1 MPSSSSSSSS
11 HEAIL
16 AVGGMSCRSCSS
28 SVERAALSVAG
39 VTGARADVASGRA
52 TVVYRLDEHDDD
64 EGGGDGSG
72 ACAVDD
78 VVDAIADAG
87 FEASVF
93 SVRRRTSADDYDEG
107 ARPPR
112 QVDTSSLISTSD
124 GGGSDV
130 KSYSTFSAGQNT
142 NANATKITPAT
153 VAIVEATFA
162 LEGLTCATCVGAVRR
177 AVISLGP
184 DSGLD
189 VGSVDVR
196 LLPDATLTAR
206 YDGGRLGLDD
216 AIASAIEDVGFGA
229 TLTSRRDVSGDD
241 DRSRWSAE
249 DGGPRGDSR
258 TKKVLHLSLAAG
270 KRELALEHLRKFEGV
285 SDARRSRPRVARD
298 DADDNAIIASLRS
311 LRDGIKDRLALF
323 GPAGYSSVKT
333 TETAIAAT
341 TTTASP
347 TSADEDDD
355 GDDGGTLEVTYDEKV
370 AGARDIVDY
379 VESRVGAKCE
389 AWDALSYQIKQRDVD
404 VRRRREIG
412 RWRDQFLFSIA
423 FALPVFAISM
433 VLSGMPRATHE
444 YFMATNALTGISREE
459 AWTWILATPVQFV
472 SGARFYKESRHSL
485 RPGGRLGM
493 SFLIATGTTAAYSY
507 SVAAVMYNAGNA
519 GSGRPR
525 LMSSF
530 ESSSLLISFVLLGKY
545 LEARAKSRTS
555 MAVSSLAG
563 MAPDTATLIGTLDDA
578 ADASGG
584 VTPIAERIIPLVLLQ
599 RGDVLLVRPGEK
611 VPTDGTVRSGSS
623 YVDESMLTGESLPA
637 SKGEGSK
644 VIGGTINTTGAL
656 QMIVE
661 EVGEDTAL
669 AQVIRLVETAQSSK
683 AAIQETA
690 DRIAAVFTPVVIAIS
705 ITTYVVWALLLNS
718 SLLVGTKED
727 WPYREQGF
735 NDWTLPLL
743 FSISVLVI
751 ACPCALGLA
760 TPTAVMVSVIVVS
773 DIIICFSPQQ

>member
-1 MPSSSSSSSS
+1 M
-11 HEAIL
+11 
-16 AVGGMSCRSCSS
+16 
-28 SVERAALSVAG
+28 
-39 VTGARADVASGRA
+39 
-52 TVVYRLDEHDDD
+52 
-64 EGGGDGSG
+64 
-72 ACAVDD
+72 
-78 VVDAIADAG
+78 
-87 FEASVF
+87 
-93 SVRRRTSADDYDEG
+93 
-107 ARPPR
+107 
-112 QVDTSSLISTSD
+112 
-124 GGGSDV
+124 
-130 KSYSTFSAGQNT
+130 
-142 NANATKITPAT
+142 
-153 VAIVEATFA
+153 
-162 LEGLTCATCVGAVRR
+162 
-177 AVISLGP
+177 
-184 DSGLD
+184 
-189 VGSVDVR
+189 
-196 LLPDATLTAR
+196 
-206 YDGGRLGLDD
+206 
-216 AIASAIEDVGFGA
+216 
-229 TLTSRRDVSGDD
+229 
-241 DRSRWSAE
+241 
-249 DGGPRGDSR
+249 
-258 TKKVLHLSLAAG
+258 
-270 KRELALEHLRKFEGV
+270 ALEHLRKFEGV

-341 TTTASP
+341 TTMMTASP

-355 GDDGGTLEVTYDEKV
+355 GDDGGTLEVTYDENV

-584 VTPIAERIIPLVLLQ
+584 
-599 RGDVLLVRPGEK
+599 
-611 VPTDGTVRSGSS
+611 
-623 YVDESMLTGESLPA
+623 
-637 SKGEGSK
+637 
-644 VIGGTINTTGAL
+644 
-656 QMIVE
+656 
-661 EVGEDTAL
+661 
-669 AQVIRLVETAQSSK
+669 
-683 AAIQETA
+683 
-690 DRIAAVFTPVVIAIS
+690 
-705 ITTYVVWALLLNS
+705 
-718 SLLVGTKED
+718 
-727 WPYREQGF
+727 
-735 NDWTLPLL
+735 
-743 FSISVLVI
+743 
-751 ACPCALGLA
+751 
-760 TPTAVMVSVIVVS
+760 
-773 DIIICFSPQQ
+773 